1 MAKKKV
7 LETNSFQDVLTFN
20 GEMGSFLSEGKFIN
34 LFSFYSFSFFI
45 PVYVR
50 VCFRLCAWLYVF

>member
-50 VCFRLCAWLYVF
+50 VCFRLCA